1 MDDNVQN
8 FNFLKDTVSKFKG
21 EINKLLTNNNYS
33 NTGVIQLKQTV
44 DEIEKN
50 MSSQEK
56 YLVSNYLSNR
66 NKNLQNYTFQNKFS
80 PLPFIKQ
87 QNYIPED
94 NVYISVKY
102 AKQSQIDRMRNPRKK
117 EFNQERMNYINN
129 MKRRKVKGQF
139 EIEGNKRMTSYAK
152 KRILKNY

>member
-1 MDDNVQN
+1 MEDNVQN
-8 FNFLKDTVSKFKG
+8 FNFLKDTVNKFKG
-21 EINKLLTNNNYS
+21 EINKLLTNSNYS

-66 NKNLQNYTFQNKFS
+66 NNIQNFNYQNKLS
-80 PLPFIKQ
+80 SLPLIKQ
-87 QNYIPED
+87 QNYIPD
-94 NVYISVKY
+94 DQIYISVKY

-117 EFNQERMNYINN
+117 EFNEERINYINN
-129 MKRRKVKGQF
+129 MKRRKIKGEF
-139 EIEGNKRMTSYAK
+139 ELESNRRLSTY
-152 KRILKNY
+152 L